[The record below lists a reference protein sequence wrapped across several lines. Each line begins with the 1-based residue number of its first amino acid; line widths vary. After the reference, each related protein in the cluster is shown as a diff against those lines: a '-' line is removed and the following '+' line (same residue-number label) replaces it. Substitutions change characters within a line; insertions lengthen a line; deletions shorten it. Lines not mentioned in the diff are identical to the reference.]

1 MTLGMGDLIVNA
13 VMQRDYPVIQGYI
26 LIVGLLVVV
35 TNLIVDLMYLI
46 INPHI
51 KQGKEAA

>member
-1 MTLGMGDLIVNA
+1 MGDLIVNA